1 MGHRLGDT
9 RQTALNAY
17 AVRFQDDLTPSTAVE
32 ETARRLG
39 TYAEVKH
46 YPIRHYDYYFGDKL
60 ETSVADQ
67 VECSQKHLRAS
78 KGSGSDPRA
87 IVIYWTQNYDQA

>member
-67 VECSQKHLRAS
+67 VECSQKHL
-78 KGSGSDPRA
+78 
-87 IVIYWTQNYDQA
+87 